1 MSIVIVLI
9 IVLVVAGIIVNL
21 KGKKKEPTLA
31 KGEILIPTEEVEV
44 PTMKATKKPKT
55 VKENSTIK
63 KSKTQVTKK
72 QNNG

>member
-9 IVLVVAGIIVNL
+9 TVLTVAGIIVNL
-21 KGKKKEPTLA
+21 KSKKDKSMLA
-31 KGEILIPTEEVEV
+31 KGEITVPTEEVEV

-55 VKENSTIK
+55 VKQNSTIK